1 MQRSLDLNHVR
12 YFVAV
17 VNAGS
22 FAGAARTL
30 SLPTSNLSRHI
41 GQLEERLGSRLLE
54 RSTRHLRMTEQ
65 GRLLFDRAGPMMEDM
80 LLLEAELQHDQR
92 HFRGTLKLCLPGE
105 FGSRLLGPIVAEF
118 AATYPEV
125 AIECAIS
132 MSGDDALRGDLDL
145 AIGYRR
151 GIPDDSTVIQQP
163 LLSLG
168 SVVVAAP
175 ALLQRCAAP
184 TTVKQLAK
192 LPCIATLSA
201 LNGAAWHFVD
211 ANGRQSP
218 VPVQARYRVD
228 SGEMARSAALA
239 GIGFAILAQA
249 SCQADLDSGALLP
262 VPLDLPPVPLELVA
276 SYPSR
281 RHIAAK
287 TRALLNLIQQRLHPA
302 GGNTAS
308 VPR

>member
-1 MQRSLDLNHVR
+1 MQHSLDLNHVR

-22 FAGAARTL
+22 FAGAARAL

-65 GRLLFDRAGPMMEDM
+65 GRLLFERAGPMMEDM
-80 LLLEAELQHDQR
+80 QLLEAELQHDQR
-92 HFRGTLKLCLPGE
+92 HFRGTLKLSLPGE
-105 FGSRLLGPIVAEF
+105 FGTRLLGPIVAEF

-125 AIECAIS
+125 AIECAVS
-132 MSGDDALRGDLDL
+132 MSGGDALRGDLDL

-151 GIPDDSTVIQQP
+151 GIPGDSTVIQQP
-163 LLSLG
+163 LLSLA

-184 TTVKQLAK
+184 STVKQLSE

-211 ANGRQSP
+211 AHGRQSP

-239 GIGFAILAQA
+239 GIGFAILARA

-262 VPLDLPPVPLELVA
+262 VPLDLPPAPLELVA

-281 RHIAAK
+281 RHLAAK
-287 TRALLNLIQQRLHPA
+287 TRALLGLLQQRLH
-302 GGNTAS
+302 GLGH
-308 VPR
+308 